1 MRKKRTS
8 AVGTCHVLH
17 LGQFFWWIEGK
28 RLKVRDKT
36 YSSSDLGEQVLS
48 MDKVVV
54 ENHRWLASCDS
65 SYSPCSAEAAK
76 TDLFRWFGVP
86 AYGEELII
94 HN

>member
-8 AVGTCHVLH
+8 AIGTCHVLH

-48 MDKVVV
+48 MDEVVV
-54 ENHRWLASCDS
+54 EYNRWLVSCDS
-65 SYSPCSAEAAK
+65 SYRLSIA
-76 TDLFRWFGVP
+76 LVVP
-86 AYGEELII
+86 KRLKLTCFAGLECQLMER
-94 HN
+94 N